1 MEKILFKKLDK
12 SKITSLLKTIK
23 KIRIETKNHDSN
35 IDKINFWKW
44 QYRQLPSRKSLV
56 YVALIKK
63 KIIGYY
69 HIPVYNFYIKKKL
82 YKIGSIQSVAILK
95 KYRKKNV
102 FRKLSNF
109 ANHDA
114 NKYLDLIYTFPNQK
128 SIGTFLK
135 YDKFNY
141 ISTLPFYIYPIKSS
155 NLLNSQINFFGF
167 NLTGNL
173 IDFSIRLFS
182 KKLDK
187 EEKIIFFDKFNK
199 KILDL
204 FHKFN
209 SKHSFYLKRDYS
221 YLNWKYKKSP
231 KSNYLIFGLKK
242 NKELKAVTVV
252 KVEKIFKCHGII
264 IMDFAYSEL
273 CYMKKLLLNLNNSK
287 NFKAKKNISF
297 ILLTGITT
305 DIEKFRSCGFLKVPK
320 NLVPRNLNL
329 LAKSKFKSI
338 NNSIKDKS
346 SWLITLSDWDV
357 F

>member
-135 YDKFNY
+135 YDKFN
-141 ISTLPFYIYPIKSS
+141 T
-155 NLLNSQINFFGF
+155 
-167 NLTGNL
+167 
-173 IDFSIRLFS
+173 
-182 KKLDK
+182 
-187 EEKIIFFDKFNK
+187 
-199 KILDL
+199 
-204 FHKFN
+204 
-209 SKHSFYLKRDYS
+209 
-221 YLNWKYKKSP
+221 
-231 KSNYLIFGLKK
+231 
-242 NKELKAVTVV
+242 
-252 KVEKIFKCHGII
+252 
-264 IMDFAYSEL
+264 
-273 CYMKKLLLNLNNSK
+273 
-287 NFKAKKNISF
+287 
-297 ILLTGITT
+297 
-305 DIEKFRSCGFLKVPK
+305 
-320 NLVPRNLNL
+320 
-329 LAKSKFKSI
+329 
-338 NNSIKDKS
+338 
-346 SWLITLSDWDV
+346 
-357 F
+357 